1 MIFGS
6 KPHIT
11 RNGQRADVYHMY
23 KDGSFLARIN
33 TSAYA
38 FDATGHCE
46 GLPQLD
52 IVGYWAEAGVSENQS
67 QGETPKLE
75 VGKRYITRNG
85 KQIRTITNVEAGFWV
100 DADDDHDDHDINTFY
115 PDGRRYRNREDPLD
129 FVREVSATVP
139 VENAKR
145 FQPGVYGI
153 LSIAA
158 DGTLGNQ
165 VLSFTASRYTAE
177 ELRQAAA
184 TLISMA
190 EGMEL

>member
-11 RNGQRADVYHMY
+11 RNGKRADVYRMY
-23 KDGSFLARIN
+23 KDGSFLAWIGSN
-33 TSAYA
+33 TYA
-38 FDATGHCE
+38 FDATGRCGHTT
-46 GLPQLD
+46 QLD

-67 QGETPKLE
+67 QGETPKL
-75 VGKRYITRNG
+75 
-85 KQIRTITNVEAGFWV
+85 
-100 DADDDHDDHDINTFY
+100 
-115 PDGRRYRNREDPLD
+115 
-129 FVREVSATVP
+129 EVSATVP

-165 VLSFTASRYTAE
+165 VLSFTANRYTAE

>member
-11 RNGQRADVYHMY
+11 RNGKRADVYRMY
-23 KDGSFLARIN
+23 KDGSFLAWIGSN
-33 TSAYA
+33 TYA
-38 FDATGHCE
+38 FDATGRCGHTT
-46 GLPQLD
+46 QLD

-75 VGKRYITRNG
+75 V
-85 KQIRTITNVEAGFWV
+85 
-100 DADDDHDDHDINTFY
+100 
-115 PDGRRYRNREDPLD
+115 
-129 FVREVSATVP
+129 SATVP

-153 LSIAA
+153 LS
-158 DGTLGNQ
+158 
-165 VLSFTASRYTAE
+165 FTANRYTAE

>member
-11 RNGQRADVYHMY
+11 RNGKRADVYRMY
-23 KDGSFLARIN
+23 KDGSFLAWIGSN
-33 TSAYA
+33 TYA

-46 GLPQLD
+46 GRPQLD
-52 IVGYWAEAGVSENQS
+52 IVGYWADAGVSENQS
-67 QGETPKLE
+67 QVETQKL
-75 VGKRYITRNG
+75 
-85 KQIRTITNVEAGFWV
+85 
-100 DADDDHDDHDINTFY
+100 
-115 PDGRRYRNREDPLD
+115 
-129 FVREVSATVP
+129 EVSATVP

-165 VLSFTASRYTAE
+165 ALSFAADSYTAE
-177 ELRQAAA
+177 DLRQAAA

-190 EGMEL
+190 EAMEL

>member
-11 RNGQRADVYHMY
+11 RNGHRVDVYHMY
-23 KDGSFLARIN
+23 KNGSFLAWIKTN
-33 TSAYA
+33 PYA

-46 GLPQLD
+46 GVPQLD
-52 IVGYWAEAGVSENQS
+52 IVGYWEEAGVSENQS
-67 QGETPKLE
+67 QGETPKL
-75 VGKRYITRNG
+75 
-85 KQIRTITNVEAGFWV
+85 
-100 DADDDHDDHDINTFY
+100 
-115 PDGRRYRNREDPLD
+115 
-129 FVREVSATVP
+129 EVSATVP

>member
-1 MIFGS
+1 MIFGA

-11 RNGQRADVYHMY
+11 RSGERADVYRMY
-23 KDGSFLARIN
+23 KDGSFLAWIK
-33 TSAYA
+33 TSSYA

-46 GLPQLD
+46 GRPQLD
-52 IVGYWAEAGVSENQS
+52 IVGYWAEAGVSKNQS

-75 VGKRYITRNG
+75 V
-85 KQIRTITNVEAGFWV
+85 
-100 DADDDHDDHDINTFY
+100 
-115 PDGRRYRNREDPLD
+115 
-129 FVREVSATVP
+129 SATVQ

-145 FQPGVYGI
+145 FQPGIYGI

-177 ELRQAAA
+177 DLRQATA